1 MRRRALR
8 AAPRAS
14 CRITAMRLDPSR
26 TYAPAAL
33 RALLSSRGKPCGL
46 SPPRGAWR
54 PSIPRTGMRRIGP
67 SSAPPHRQ
75 CSAGTP
81 GLAAAGCANACRLR
95 RWRFVACVSRRTVHG
110 YAAWPCEGASSPRI
124 QHGRLHGM
132 GCVPTDRWGM
142 TLPGAGGMP
151 LTPSCGDA
159 TGWPWL
165 LPDVGRPRAS
175 LCCRESWRW
184 CGLHACNLPAQIIS
198 PALSLRSAH
207 SSRDKLFG
215 LPGAPLR
222 CARKRCSQPALR
234 RSDHNKDAMGAN
246 LVQP

>member
-14 CRITAMRLDPSR
+14 CRITSMRLDPSR

-142 TLPGAGGMP
+142 ALPGEGGMP

-159 TGWPWL
+159 RVAMAPSG
-165 LPDVGRPRAS
+165 
-175 LCCRESWRW
+175 
-184 CGLHACNLPAQIIS
+184 CGSAQGVLV
-198 PALSLRSAH
+198 LS
-207 SSRDKLFG
+207 
-215 LPGAPLR
+215 
-222 CARKRCSQPALR
+222 
-234 RSDHNKDAMGAN
+234 
-246 LVQP
+246 